1 MTIPIHKIRDEDVA
15 AHLAVMQEQIE
26 QLTKNVDT
34 LTTEVKALTA
44 LANQGKGSLR
54 MLLLIGTIWTG
65 LIGFLGFALS
75 HITWR

>member
-26 QLTKNVDT
+26 QLTKTVDT

-75 HITWR
+75 HISWR

>member
-26 QLTKNVDT
+26 QLTKTVDV

>member
-1 MTIPIHKIRDEDVA
+1 MTIPIIKIRDEDVA

-26 QLTKNVDT
+26 QLTKTVDV

>member
-1 MTIPIHKIRDEDVA
+1 MTIPIIKIRDEDVA

-26 QLTKNVDT
+26 QLTKTVDV

-65 LIGFLGFALS
+65 LIGFLGFALL

>member
-1 MTIPIHKIRDEDVA
+1 MTIPIIKIRDEDVA

-26 QLTKNVDT
+26 QLTKTVDV
-34 LTTEVKALTA
+34 LITEVKALTA

-75 HITWR
+75 HISWR